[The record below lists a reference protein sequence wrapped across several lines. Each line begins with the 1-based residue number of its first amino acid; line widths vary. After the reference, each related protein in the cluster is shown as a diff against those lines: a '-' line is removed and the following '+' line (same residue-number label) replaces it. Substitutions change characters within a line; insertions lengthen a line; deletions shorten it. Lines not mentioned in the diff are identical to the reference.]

1 MANQIHRREWRWS
14 GNTIRKPQDCV
25 TAMEPAGQEET
36 GPKLTWKRSV
46 GLEFRKSR
54 SDWQRIARLVQD
66 RSEWH
71 VPLRSHGGMMMM
83 MMILTSTFQLIIS
96 DRFIGGMAILHMP
109 LLLLCLLL
117 SEHIPQSVFLI
128 MTLTLT

>member
-1 MANQIHRREWRWS
+1 
-14 GNTIRKPQDCV
+14 
-25 TAMEPAGQEET
+25 MEPTGQEET

-96 DRFIGGMAILHMP
+96 DRVIGGWLFCF
-109 LLLLCLLL
+109 CLLKA
-117 SEHIPQSVFLI
+117 PSVPPLVRTYSSVLLI

>member
-1 MANQIHRREWRWS
+1 MMMIMMMM
-14 GNTIRKPQDCV
+14 T
-25 TAMEPAGQEET
+25 TT
-36 GPKLTWKRSV
+36 
-46 GLEFRKSR
+46 
-54 SDWQRIARLVQD
+54 
-66 RSEWH
+66 
-71 VPLRSHGGMMMM
+71 MMM

-96 DRFIGGMAILHMP
+96 DRFIGGMAILRMP